1 MSTRHKAQGKKN
13 GNSTMSGW
21 ELTRQ
26 LAQMSSC
33 INIKYMFWTNLN
45 QIGPAAFAINIII
58 QIGNFVKPLCGLW
71 APQNW
76 YFHRFFL
83 LTLYIL
89 YTVHKGET
97 LKLNLTCG
105 RFSSHCWVFDLK
117 KEKLNSFW
125 YSINSTCNLVLIY
138 S

>member
-1 MSTRHKAQGKKN
+1 MIIKFELTRHTQGKKN

-21 ELTRQ
+21 KVTRQ
-26 LAQMSSC
+26 PAQMSSC
-33 INIKYMFWTNLN
+33 INIKYKFWTNLN

-58 QIGNFVKPLCGLW
+58 QIGNFFKPKPLCG
-71 APQNW
+71 PEHHQTDISID
-76 YFHRFFL
+76 FFL

-105 RFSSHCWVFDLK
+105 KFSSHC
-117 KEKLNSFW
+117 
-125 YSINSTCNLVLIY
+125 
-138 S
+138 